1 MTSPAERLT
10 HVRWI
15 AGGTGTG
22 KSTVAR
28 LLALRH
34 GLAVYD
40 GDRAEHAW
48 LPRTTPQRHPHLSA
62 ARNRPPG
69 ANWRDRTPEEVFA
82 TMASLH
88 GETVGFLVEDL
99 LALAADR
106 MTLVDYFGI
115 LPRHLAPLLID
126 PAHAVFLFPT
136 PDFRRRVLTARY
148 ADPDRARA
156 TWGDLDPAA
165 TLAKRLSR
173 DALWDQEVRIQADR
187 LGLTTLVVDG
197 SVPAP
202 ALADTVARHFGLSG
216 PN

>member
-15 AGGTGTG
+15 AGGTAAG
-22 KSTVAR
+22 KSALAR
-28 LLALRH
+28 VLAERH

-48 LPRTTPQRHPHLSA
+48 LSRTDPRRHPHLTA

-69 ANWRDRTPEEVFA
+69 ANWRGRTAEEVFS

-106 MTLVDYFGI
+106 VTVVDYFGI
-115 LPRHLAPLLID
+115 LPRHLAPLLLD
-126 PAHAVFLFPT
+126 RSHAVFLLPT
-136 PDFRRRVLTARY
+136 PQFRRAALTARY
-148 ADPDRARA
+148 ADPARARA
-156 TWGDLDPAA
+156 TWGDQDPAA
-165 TLAKRLSR
+165 TLAKRLAR
-173 DALWDQEVRIQADR
+173 DALWDQEVRMQAGR
-187 LGLTTLVVDG
+187 IGLTTVEIDG
-197 SVPAP
+197 GEPVT
-202 ALADTVARHFGLSG
+202 ALADRVESAFGL
-216 PN
+216 PRR